1 MSKKNEPLESF
12 ENTEEEMTVTLDLD
26 DGTSVEC
33 AIVTILEAAGR
44 DYIALLPLDENGNG
58 NEDGMVWL
66 YRYSEN
72 PDDPNEEPELTY
84 IDDDNVYE
92 AVCDAFDEFLDSQE
106 FDELVDDEE

>member
-72 PDDPNEEPELTY
+72 PDDPNEEPELECIPT
-84 IDDDNVYE
+84 DEEYE
-92 AVCDAFDEFLDSQE
+92 IAADAFDEYLDNCE
-106 FDELVDDEE
+106 FDEIVDE